1 MIVKH
6 LEEDLKKSNLNLE
19 TLLEEFSKLEEK
31 NRALLDQKISIIEET
46 AQSKA
51 RINFFRKEID
61 IRKTHLDDVMKSR
74 SERLSDG
81 KNDRYFKIT
90 NSISCINELI
100 TSINSKRDI
109 GLENISDVLLYIIN

>member
-81 KNDRYFKIT
+81 RNNRYSKIT
-90 NSISCINELI
+90 NSISNINDMI

-109 GLENISDVLLYIIN
+109 GLENISDELLYIIN